1 MIKLKYIN
9 IPIFLKITKLEYL
22 YIQIFQ
28 KITKPKYIDIQLL
41 QKMTILEYIDIQI
54 FQKMTKLT
62 AEQEAEY
69 KEAFLIF
76 DRDGDGKITNEVEPS
91 LICPQEDSNSTLGFQ
106 NSFYITLIIYHPIFR
121 YLPTGVENSDDVT
134 WPKPNR
140 CGTKRNDSRGE
151 LDLLS
156 PLIRISLSTPGVI
169 IVFA

>member
-1 MIKLKYIN
+1 MN
-9 IPIFLKITKLEYL
+9 IPIFLKISNLEYL

-91 LICPQEDSNSTLGFQ
+91 LVCPQYNNNSTWGIE
-106 NSFYITLIIYHPIFR
+106 NSFYITLIIYYPIFR
-121 YLPTGVENSDDVT
+121 YIPTGIENSYDVS

-140 CGTKRNDSRGE
+140 CGTERNDSRGE

-156 PLIRISLSTPGVI
+156 PLIRISLSAPGL
-169 IVFA
+169 VFAWPYE

>member
-1 MIKLKYIN
+1 MTTNINMIKFKYIN

-91 LICPQEDSNSTLGFQ
+91 LVCPQDNNNST
-106 NSFYITLIIYHPIFR
+106 
-121 YLPTGVENSDDVT
+121 
-134 WPKPNR
+134 
-140 CGTKRNDSRGE
+140 
-151 LDLLS
+151 
-156 PLIRISLSTPGVI
+156 
-169 IVFA
+169 